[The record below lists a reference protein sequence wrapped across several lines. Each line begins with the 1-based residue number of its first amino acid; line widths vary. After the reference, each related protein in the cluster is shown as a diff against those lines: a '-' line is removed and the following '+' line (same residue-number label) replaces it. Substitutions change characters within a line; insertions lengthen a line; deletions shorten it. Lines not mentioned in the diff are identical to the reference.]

1 MDLSLAGK
9 VVLITGATG
18 AASHGRA
25 RAFLDQ
31 GAKPVLGV
39 LRSAHILELER
50 ELANGETTPMVVPC
64 NLRFEEDVVRLVHRV
79 VHRLGRID
87 VVVNLATSTG
97 PRLQLIDFPAGP
109 WRDVI
114 ETNLTGTFLVCR
126 EVLPWMIRQGSGS
139 IINAT
144 NCPNPAAQ
152 PESGVNLVGS
162 RGIEALT
169 RLLAAELKGTGVRAN
184 LLDTHSLR
192 MDSSPDTDHTHWTE
206 SFVWLA
212 GDASAEV
219 CGECIRAIEFRQSD

>member
-1 MDLSLAGK
+1 MSLAGK

-18 AASHGRA
+18 TVSRGLT
-25 RAFLDQ
+25 RAFLDA
-31 GAKPVLGV
+31 GARPALGV

-50 ELANGETTPMVVPC
+50 EFAGGEQAPMVVPC
-64 NLRFEEDVVRLVHRV
+64 NLRYEEDVVRLVHRV

-87 VVVNLATSTG
+87 VAINMATTTG
-97 PRLQLIDFPAGP
+97 PHLRLMDYPAGP

-144 NCPNPAAQ
+144 SGPIASAK
-152 PESGVNLVGS
+152 PESVAHLVSS
-162 RGIEALT
+162 RGVGDLT
-169 RLLAAELKGTGVRAN
+169 RLLATELKGTGVRAN
-184 LLDTHSLR
+184 MVDTESLR
-192 MDSSPDTDHTHWTE
+192 MGSSSDTGQGDWTE
-206 SFVWLA
+206 AFVWLA

-219 CGECIRAIEFRQSD
+219 CGERIRAVGFSRTD